1 MVECVKSKGKRKDK
15 ARKIEKRK
23 DKRKIKGIGKREQ
36 VIGNREEGRGKR
48 EEDREMRR

>member
-36 VIGNREEGRGKR
+36 VIGKKEEGKEKKIGK
-48 EEDREMRR
+48 